1 MMLAIMIHL
10 ASLAAKTSKC
20 GRKSDMLEECLR
32 NQVNSSQKRTDVFED
47 SVELKAD
54 TEAKFEAV
62 GKRKLV

>member
-1 MMLAIMIHL
+1 
-10 ASLAAKTSKC
+10 
-20 GRKSDMLEECLR
+20 MLEECLR

-62 GKRKLV
+62 GKRELV